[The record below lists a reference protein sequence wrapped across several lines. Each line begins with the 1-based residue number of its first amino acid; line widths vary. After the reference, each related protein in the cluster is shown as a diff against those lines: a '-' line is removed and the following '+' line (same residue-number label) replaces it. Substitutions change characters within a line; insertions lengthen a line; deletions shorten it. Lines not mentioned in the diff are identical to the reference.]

1 MSKHSEILKRIA
13 MNYKLLPFTFS
24 RISSKEVLVNE
35 LGDMMTVQEGTV
47 HAIVTH
53 TLNTKSELYKSLV
66 ANFFLTEKTIP
77 ALLDIYAERL
87 AEKKR
92 FMDDGTALHIFVLT
106 LRCNQNC
113 VYCQASSQ
121 DECYFQKSMSVETM
135 AHSVDLMF
143 KSRSNW
149 LTMEFQ
155 GGEPSLEPKL
165 LRYGIE
171 LAEEKNKTEHR
182 NMKYVLCTNSINLT
196 DEVLEICKTYHV
208 LISTSLDG
216 PSWLHNKNR
225 GKTDSY
231 ERVVKGI
238 DKARVALGHD
248 QVAALMTTSE
258 LALDYPEEIVDEY
271 VNLGFNSIFLR
282 ALNPYG
288 LASENASWDRYTARF
303 INFYK
308 KAFEHILSIN
318 KRGTLLIEEF
328 AAIILRKI
336 LTPWCTGFVDLQS
349 PAGIVNSVL
358 VYNYDGYLY
367 ASDESRMLAEQGDF
381 SFRIGSVCE
390 SYENLIYSK
399 KVREWSNVWSNELLA
414 GCSDCG
420 VRAYCGADPVRNH
433 TTQGD
438 KYGYRPTSLLC
449 KKNKAIIEY
458 LLSLII
464 ERKDEVMPIFKTWL

>member
-1 MSKHSEILKRIA
+1 M
-13 MNYKLLPFTFS
+13 YKLLPFTFS
-24 RISSKEVLVNE
+24 RISSHEVLVNE
-35 LGDMMTVQEGTV
+35 VGDMLAVPEGTV
-47 HAIVTH
+47 QSIVNH
-53 TLNTKSELYKSLV
+53 TIDTKGDTYKSLV
-66 ANFFLTEKTIP
+66 TNFFLTERTIP

-121 DECYFQKSMSVETM
+121 DEHCGYKSMSRETM
-135 AHSVDLMF
+135 RRSVELMF
-143 KSRSNW
+143 GSRSEW

-155 GGEPSLEPKL
+155 GGEPSLEPGL

-171 LAEEKNKTEHR
+171 EAERINATEHR
-182 NMKYVLCTNSINLT
+182 HMRYVLCTNSIRLT
-196 DEVLEICKTYHV
+196 DEVLDICKQYGV

-216 PSWLHNKNR
+216 PACLHNQNR
-225 GKTDSY
+225 GKADSH
-231 ERVVKGI
+231 ERVTAGI
-238 DKARVALGHD
+238 ARARSILGED
-248 QVAALMTTSE
+248 RVAALMTTSE
-258 LALDYPEEIVDEY
+258 LALDYPQEIVDEY
-271 VNLGFNSIFLR
+271 VRQGFHSIFLR

-288 LASENASWDRYTARF
+288 LASENSNWALYTDRF
-303 INFYK
+303 IEFYK
-308 KAFEHILSIN
+308 RAFEYILTIN
-318 KRGTLLIEEF
+318 QQGTLMIEEF

-349 PAGIVNSVL
+349 PAGIINSVL

-367 ASDESRMLAEQGDF
+367 ASDESRMLAEEGDY
-381 SFRIGSVCE
+381 SFRIGPVTE
-390 SYENLIYSK
+390 PYEKLLYSQ
-399 KVREWSNVWSNELLA
+399 KVKEWSKAWSNEVLA

-433 TTQGD
+433 STQGD
-438 KYGYRPTSLLC
+438 LYGHRPSSLLC

-464 ERKDEVMPIFKTWL
+464 ERQEEVMPIFQSWIV

>member
-1 MSKHSEILKRIA
+1 MLA
-13 MNYKLLPFTFS
+13 VPN
-24 RISSKEVLVNE
+24 
-35 LGDMMTVQEGTV
+35 GTV
-47 HAIVTH
+47 KAIIEH
-53 TLNTKSELYKSLV
+53 TIDTKSDIYKSLV
-66 ANFFLTEKTIP
+66 ANFFLTERTIP
-77 ALLDIYAERL
+77 ALIDVYAERL

-121 DECYFQKSMSVETM
+121 DEHCAHKSMSFETM
-135 AHSVDLMF
+135 KCSVNLMF
-143 KSRSNW
+143 KSRSQW

-171 LAEEKNKTEHR
+171 LAEQKNKTEQR
-182 NMKYVLCTNSINLT
+182 NMRYVLCTNSINLT
-196 DEVLEICKTYHV
+196 EEVLDICKTYHV

-225 GKTDSY
+225 GKHDSY
-231 ERVVKGI
+231 EKVTKGI
-238 DKARVALGHD
+238 AKARAYLGED

-258 LALDYPEEIVDEY
+258 LALDYPKEIVDEY
-271 VNLGFNSIFLR
+271 VKLGFHSIFLR

-288 LASENASWDRYTARF
+288 LASDNSNWELYTDRF
-303 INFYK
+303 IEFYK
-308 KAFEHILSIN
+308 QAFEHILDLN
-318 KRGTLLIEEF
+318 KQGFLMIEEF

-349 PAGIVNSVL
+349 PAGIINSVL

-367 ASDESRMLAEQGDF
+367 ASDESRMLAEEGDYT
-381 SFRIGSVCE
+381 FRIGSVKEC
-390 SYENLIYSK
+390 YEDLLYSK
-399 KVREWSNVWSNELLA
+399 KVRSWSRSWSNELLA

-433 TTQGD
+433 STQGD
-438 KYGYRPTSLLC
+438 LYGYRPTSLLC

-458 LLSLII
+458 IISLLID
-464 ERKDEVMPIFKTWL
+464 RKDEVTQIFKTWII

>member
-1 MSKHSEILKRIA
+1 MKMKY
-13 MNYKLLPFTFS
+13 NLLPFTFT
-24 RISSKEVLVNE
+24 RISGKEVLVNE
-35 LGDMMTVQEGTV
+35 LGDMMTVPNGTV
-47 HAIVTH
+47 NSIVSH
-53 TLNTKSELYKSLV
+53 TLNTKDNLYKSLV
-66 ANFFLTEKTIP
+66 ANFFISERKIP

-121 DECYFQKSMSVETM
+121 DEHCAHKSMSFETM
-135 AHSVDLMF
+135 EHAVHLMF
-143 KSRSNW
+143 KSHSQW

-171 LAEEKNKTEHR
+171 LAEEINKTEQRHMR
-182 NMKYVLCTNSINLT
+182 YVLCTNSINLT
-196 DEVLEICKTYHV
+196 DEVLDICKTYHV

-225 GKTDSY
+225 GKIDSY
-231 ERVVKGI
+231 KRVVRGI
-238 DKARVALGHD
+238 QKARTNLGED

-258 LALDYPEEIVDEY
+258 LALDYPREIVDEY
-271 VNLGFNSIFLR
+271 VKLGFHSIFLR

-288 LASENASWDRYTARF
+288 LASENADWEYYTDRF
-303 INFYK
+303 IDFYK
-308 KAFEHILSIN
+308 QAFEYILSIN
-318 KRGTLLIEEF
+318 KQGTLIIEEF

-358 VYNYDGYLY
+358 VYNYDGNLY
-367 ASDESRMLAEQGDF
+367 ASDESRMLAEEGDNTF
-381 SFRIGSVCE
+381 KIGSVKE
-390 SYENLIYSK
+390 PYEQLLNSRKVHSWSK
-399 KVREWSNVWSNELLA
+399 VWSNEVLA

-433 TTQGD
+433 STQKD
-438 KYGYRPTSLLC
+438 IYGYRPTSLLC
-449 KKNKAIIEY
+449 TKNKAIIEY
-458 LLSLII
+458 LISLII
-464 ERKDEVMPIFKTWL
+464 DRKEEVMPIFKTWL